1 MLHFIKK
8 AKFLSAVSFL
18 ISLLLIF
25 FVAKNIK
32 NAEELIRSVGL
43 VGPFVS
49 LGLYTLL
56 SFTPVTT
63 DSLTVINGALFGPLW
78 GSLISWM
85 GNNLAALT
93 EYYLGKSICAISGF
107 DKTRYKLPFG
117 LSKLPVDSFWFLFFG
132 RLIPGY
138 GGKIVSITGGLCN
151 VPFRRYFWSAV
162 ITNLIGSIILAVI
175 GFGLIK
181 AI

>member
-8 AKFLSAVSFL
+8 AKFLSSASFI
-18 ISLLLIF
+18 ISLVFIYY
-25 FVAKNIK
+25 VAKNLK
-32 NAEELIRSVGL
+32 NTEEIIRSVG
-43 VGPFVS
+43 VIGPFVS

-63 DSLTVINGALFGPLW
+63 DSLTLINGALFGPLW

-85 GNNLAALT
+85 GNNLAAFA

-107 DKTRYKLPFG
+107 DKNRYKLPFG
-117 LSKLPVDSFWFLFFG
+117 LNKLPVDSVWFLVFG

-181 AI
+181 AM